1 MESNRWASPQVYL
14 RISAS
19 TISPLR
25 NNTLSKQQRLAVRT
39 PVIGWEANIL
49 SKNIERTRA
58 KIANLSTGGAYL
70 ITEAEYQP
78 GSTVNLGVESSQLSF
93 WVTAVVL
100 RNEPFGIAVRF
111 LDLSESTRGSILEIV
126 SRSLSGG
133 KPERSVTRKTSVY
146 KNMCLKFNCD
156 L

>member
-1 MESNRWASPQVYL
+1 M
-14 RISAS
+14 
-19 TISPLR
+19 
-25 NNTLSKQQRLAVRT
+25 
-39 PVIGWEANIL
+39 
-49 SKNIERTRA
+49 
-58 KIANLSTGGAYL
+58 

-78 GSTVNLGVESSQLSF
+78 GSEVNLGVEASQSSF

-126 SRSLSGG
+126 SQSLSGG
-133 KPERSVTRKTSVY
+133 KPERSDTRKISLY
-146 KNMCLKFNCD
+146 KNICLKFNCD

>member
-1 MESNRWASPQVYL
+1 MHNAGPYYVF
-14 RISAS
+14 AS

-25 NNTLSKQQRLAVRT
+25 NNKLTKQQRLAVRI
-39 PVIGWEANIL
+39 PVIGWETNIL
-49 SKNIERTRA
+49 SENIERTRA
-58 KIANLSTGGAYL
+58 KIANLSAGGAYL

-78 GSTVNLGVESSQLSF
+78 GFTVNLGVESSQLSF

-111 LDLSESTRGSILEIV
+111 LDLSESTRGSILKIV

-133 KPERSVTRKTSVY
+133 KPERSVIRKTPVY
-146 KNMCLKFNCD
+146 EKICLKFNCD

>member
-1 MESNRWASPQVYL
+1 MQFH
-14 RISAS
+14 I
-19 TISPLR
+19 R
-25 NNTLSKQQRLAVRT
+25 NNTLTKQQRLAVRI
-39 PVIGWEANIL
+39 PVIAWKVHIF
-49 SKNIERTRA
+49 SKDIERTRA

-78 GSTVNLGVESSQLSF
+78 GSTINLGVESSQLSF

-126 SRSLSGG
+126 SRYLSGG
-133 KPERSVTRKTSVY
+133 KPQRSDTRKISVY
-146 KNMCLKFNCD
+146 KNICL
-156 L
+156 

>member
-1 MESNRWASPQVYL
+1 L
-14 RISAS
+14 
-19 TISPLR
+19 T
-25 NNTLSKQQRLAVRT
+25 KQQRLTVRV

-49 SKNIERTRA
+49 SENIERTRV
-58 KIANLSTGGAYL
+58 KIANLSAGGAYL

-78 GSTVNLGVESSQLSF
+78 GSKVNLGVESSQLSF

-133 KPERSVTRKTSVY
+133 KPERSLATKTSVY
-146 KNMCLKFNCD
+146 KNIALKFNCD